1 MILKGSQRANGADLA
16 IHLSNAFDNE
26 RVEIAE
32 IHGTVAGDLMGAFAE
47 FEAVAQGTKA
57 EKYLYSLSINPP
69 DELTREQYFEAIDA
83 IENRL
88 GLTGQPRAVVF
99 HVKADKHGIPREH
112 CHVVWSRIDVE
123 NMRAIQLSHDKRKL
137 MDMACELAHQYGLNL
152 PPGLKAWEARQ
163 RHEKDALEPTLA
175 EKAQQDQTGISPD
188 QRRAEITS
196 CYEQA
201 DNPQA
206 FINALEQK
214 GYVLA
219 RGDRRGF
226 VVVDKF
232 ADVHSLT
239 RYVKTHKAKDIKTR
253 LAPLSPDD
261 LPTVDQAKEIVRRRK
276 QAQEEGE
283 GERRRQDAEQ
293 RRQKAEDALGEQQA
307 QRRAELLQKEQELLT
322 RQQQEKLILHAAQA
336 REASSLLFRMRSAVA
351 DLIGRT
357 PGLRSVLG
365 HIQKL
370 THLDPKERHRLESA
384 ALTRRHAREKLD
396 IDRQKRLHARI
407 ETREK
412 QALQKALR
420 RKAPQAQKT
429 HNKERQNFYDAARDQ
444 GLWRKK
450 EFKEGDLTEDF
461 NDAAEFVEGA
471 DRAEEAAGEADDDDR
486 APDWK
491 HRADENAKNNR
502 PKHGHKPKRPK
513 GFGHRRDDE

>member
-1 MILKGSQRANGADLA
+1 MILKASQRANGADLA
-16 IHLSNAFDNE
+16 VHLMNSFDND

-32 IHGTVAGDLMGAFAE
+32 VYGTVADDLMGAFAE
-47 FEAVAQGTKA
+47 FEAVAQGTRA

-69 DELTREQYFEAIDA
+69 DDLTREQYFEAVEA

-99 HVKADKHGIPREH
+99 HVKADKHGVPREH

-137 MDMACELAHQYGLNL
+137 MDMACELAHQYGLDL
-152 PPGLKAWEARQ
+152 PPGLKAWEAKQ
-163 RHEKDALEPTLA
+163 QHDKESLEPTLA
-175 EKAQQDQTGISPD
+175 EKAQQDQTGIAPD

-201 DNPQA
+201 DSAQA

-239 RYVKTHKAKDIKTR
+239 RYVKTHAAKDIKAR
-253 LAPLSPDD
+253 LAPLSPED
-261 LPTVDQAKEIVRRRK
+261 LPTVDQAKEIVRRRR

-283 GERRRQDAEQ
+283 GERQRAQAEQ
-293 RRQKAEDALGEQQA
+293 RRRKAKEALAEQHA
-307 QRRAELLQKEQELLT
+307 ERRAELLQKEQELLT
-322 RQQQEKLILHAAQA
+322 RQQQEKLSLHAAQA
-336 REASSLLFRMRSAVA
+336 REASGLLFRMRSAVA

-365 HIQKL
+365 HIQKR
-370 THLDPKERHRLESA
+370 THLDPKERHALERA

-396 IDRQKRLHARI
+396 IERQKRLHARI
-407 ETREK
+407 ETREN
-412 QALQKALR
+412 QALHKALH
-420 RKAPQAQKT
+420 RKAQQTRKAD
-429 HNKERQNFYDAARDQ
+429 NKERQEFYDAARDQ
-444 GLWRKK
+444 GSWRKR
-450 EFKEGDLTEDF
+450 EFKEGDMTVEF

-471 DRAEEAAGEADDDDR
+471 DRVDDEGDDDR

-491 HRADENAKNNR
+491 HRADEHAKNHR
-502 PKHGHKPKRPK
+502 PKKGHKPKGGK
-513 GFGHRRDDE
+513 GYGHRRDDE

>member
-1 MILKGSQRANGADLA
+1 MNS
-16 IHLSNAFDNE
+16 FDNE

-32 IHGTVAGDLMGAFAE
+32 VYGTVADDLMGAFAE

-69 DELTREQYFEAIDA
+69 NELTREQYFEAIEA

-99 HVKADKHGIPREH
+99 HAKADKHGVPREH

-123 NMRAIQLSHDKRKL
+123 NMRAIHLAHDKRKL
-137 MDMACELAHQYGLNL
+137 MDMACELAHRYGLDL

-163 RHEKDALEPTLA
+163 RHEKEALEPTLA
-175 EKAQQDQTGISPD
+175 EKAQQDQTGITPD
-188 QRRAEITS
+188 QRRAEITA

-201 DNPQA
+201 DNAQA
-206 FINALEQK
+206 FISALEQK

-239 RYVKTHKAKDIKTR
+239 RYVKTHKAKDITAR
-253 LAPLSPDD
+253 LAPLSPED

-276 QAQEEGE
+276 QAQEDGE
-283 GERRRQDAEQ
+283 GERRKQDADQ
-293 RRQKAEDALGEQQA
+293 RRRKAEQALAEKHA
-307 QRRAELLQKEQELLT
+307 ERRAELRQREQELLI
-322 RQQQEKLILHAAQA
+322 RQQQQKLSLHAAQA
-336 REASSLLFRMRSAVA
+336 REAGGLLFRMRSAVA
-351 DLIGRT
+351 DFIGST
-357 PGLRSVLG
+357 PGLRSALG

-370 THLDPKERHRLESA
+370 THLDPKERHALESA
-384 ALTRRHAREKLD
+384 AIARRHAREKLD
-396 IDRQKRLHARI
+396 IERQKRMHARV
-407 ETREK
+407 ETREI

-420 RKAPQAQKT
+420 RRAQQARKLDNKAQQD
-429 HNKERQNFYDAARDQ
+429 FYDAARDQ
-444 GLWRKK
+444 GLWRKR
-450 EFKEGDLTEDF
+450 EFKEGDLSVDF

-471 DRAEEAAGEADDDDR
+471 ERADEAAGEVDDGDR
-486 APDWK
+486 APNWK
-491 HRADENAKNNR
+491 HRADQLAKNHR
-502 PKHGHKPKRPK
+502 PKHGHKPKGGK
-513 GFGHRRDDE
+513 GFGHRRDEE

>member
-1 MILKGSQRANGADLA
+1 MILKGSQRANWADLA
-16 IHLSNAFDNE
+16 VHLSNSFDNE

-32 IHGTVAGDLMGAFAE
+32 VYGTVAGDLMGAFAE
-47 FEAVAQGTKA
+47 FEAVAQGTRA

-69 DELTREQYFEAIDA
+69 DDLTREQYFEAIDA

-99 HVKADKHGIPREH
+99 HVKADKQGIPREH

-137 MDMACELAHQYGLNL
+137 MDMACELAHQYGLDL
-152 PPGLKAWEARQ
+152 PPGLKAWEAKQ
-163 RHEKDALEPTLA
+163 RHDKDSLEPTLA
-175 EKAQQDQTGISPD
+175 EKAQQDQTGITPD
-188 QRRAEITS
+188 QRRAEITA

-201 DNPQA
+201 DSAQA
-206 FINALEQK
+206 FISALEQK

-232 ADVHSLT
+232 AAVHSLT
-239 RYVKTHKAKDIKTR
+239 RYVKTHKAKDIKAR
-253 LAPLSPDD
+253 LAPLRPED

-276 QAQEEGE
+276 QAQDEGE
-283 GERRRQDAEQ
+283 GERRQQEAEQ
-293 RRQKAEDALGEQQA
+293 RRKKAEEALAEKHA
-307 QRRAELLQKEQELLT
+307 QRRAALLQKGQELLT
-322 RQQQEKLILHAAQA
+322 RQQQEGLSLHAAQA
-336 REASSLLFRMRSAVA
+336 RESSGLLFRMRGAVA
-351 DLIGRT
+351 DLIGRI

-370 THLDPKERHRLESA
+370 THLDPKERHALEST
-384 ALTRRHAREKLD
+384 ALAHRHAREKLD

-420 RKAPQAQKT
+420 RKTQQTRKAD
-429 HNKERQNFYDAARDQ
+429 NKERQDFYDAARDQ
-444 GLWRKK
+444 GSWRKR
-450 EFKEGDLTEDF
+450 EFKEGDMTVEF

-471 DRAEEAAGEADDDDR
+471 DRAADDGDDEH

-502 PKHGHKPKRPK
+502 SKHGHKPKRPK
-513 GFGHRRDDE
+513 GYGHRRDDE